1 MTDARNDARATVMAA
16 CRATTGFAI
25 GGAIFG
31 LMLGSAAV
39 VRGIPADQAVVAGAT
54 MYAGAAQ
61 LAAISQWA
69 WPVPFLA
76 LALST
81 AMISSRNILM
91 GVTMTPILRPLRWY
105 WRLLGIFL
113 LVDAAWAI
121 TMKERRRPDVAL
133 YYFAS
138 TGFMGITWIIGITL
152 GVALPDLFDR
162 ITIEALSFG
171 GVIFLSLI
179 VAMLSR
185 NRVGPRLP
193 WIVAAGMS
201 ALLSPVIGTSWGLV
215 ASVATGAAV
224 AFVAARRHG

>member
-1 MTDARNDARATVMAA
+1 MTHVTGGAWTTVAA
-16 CRATTGFAI
+16 SWRATTGFAI

-31 LMLGSAAV
+31 LMLGSAAAV
-39 VRGIPADQAVVAGAT
+39 KGIPPGQTIAAGGA

-61 LAAISQWA
+61 LAAVSQWA
-69 WPVPFLA
+69 LPIPFLA

-81 AMISSRNILM
+81 AMVSSRNVLM
-91 GVTMTPILRPLRWY
+91 GVTMSPIFRPLPWY

-121 TMKERRRPDVAL
+121 TMKERQRPDIAL

-138 TGFMGITWIIGITL
+138 TGLMYATWIVGISV

-162 ITIEALSFG
+162 VTLEALSFG

-193 WIVAAGMS
+193 WIGAACTS
-201 ALLSPVIGTSWGLV
+201 ALLAPEIGTSWGLV
-215 ASVATGAAV
+215 ASVGVGAVIAV
-224 AFVAARRHG
+224 VAGRRHG